1 MHANNSIYIMILTE
15 FSYRESSGWQLEKLT
30 LHHQN
35 LIVGMNSVGKSRTL
49 EALGNVIRFIK
60 NDSELAKRISLVCL
74 DCQIAIRLNM
84 HSSCLTD

>member
-1 MHANNSIYIMILTE
+1 MILTE

-60 NDSELAKRISLVCL
+60 NDSELAKKDFSCS
-74 DCQIAIRLNM
+74 QLNQT
-84 HSSCLTD
+84 HKSDRPNKLHF

>member
-1 MHANNSIYIMILTE
+1 MILTE

-60 NDSELAKRISLVCL
+60 NDSELAKK
-74 DCQIAIRLNM
+74 DF
-84 HSSCLTD
+84 SCLQVDLPIHHTSRRWMHF